1 MGRYSIRNYNFLL
14 VAVSAALSV
23 YGIIIIGSAKE
34 SVQSHQIQGFI
45 LGLGVMLVI
54 SLISYKFLL
63 KFGWFYYALA
73 VGLLLM
79 VKLFGEVVNNAK
91 RWLVVAGI
99 QLQPSEAAKIL
110 LIPFLAAYI
119 SKREDRINRAPV
131 LIAIMGLMAVPV
143 YLILDEPD
151 LSTSIVVMFIFV
163 GMLYVGGLSY
173 RIIGGVA
180 AVAIPI
186 VIIGIFL
193 VLQPDQEIIEPYQQ
207 TRILAW
213 LQPEKY
219 QDTAGYQQQNSI
231 VAIGS
236 GMLTG
241 KGYKTNEVGSV
252 KNGNFISEPQ
262 TDFIMAVAGEELGFA
277 GCVLMVALFALATAL
292 VIHTGR
298 KATELSGTLIC
309 AGVAAHIGFQSF
321 ANIGVAT
328 GLLPNTGLPLPFI
341 SYGSTSLISLLAEI
355 GLVLNVGLMSV
366 EGRSVSS
373 LSFHIDRDL
382 L

>member
-110 LIPFLAAYI
+110 LILFLAAFI

-366 EGRSVSS
+366 EGRQVSS

>member
-1 MGRYSIRNYNFLL
+1 MSRYNIRNYNFLL
-14 VAVSAALSV
+14 VAVSLALSV

-34 SVQSHQIQGFI
+34 SVQSHQIQGLI
-45 LGLGVMLVI
+45 LGVIAMFVI
-54 SLISYKFLL
+54 SLISYRFLL
-63 KFGWFYYALA
+63 KFSWLYYIMA
-73 VGLLLM
+73 VGLLLL
-79 VKLFGEVVNNAK
+79 VEFFGESVNNAK
-91 RWLVVAGI
+91 RWLIVAGI
-99 QLQPSEAAKIL
+99 QIQPSEAAKIL
-110 LIPFLAAYI
+110 IILFLAAFI
-119 SKREDRINRAPV
+119 SKREDSINRAPI
-131 LIAIMGLMAVPV
+131 LLTIILLMGVPI
-143 YLILDEPD
+143 YLILGEPD
-151 LSTSIVVMFIFV
+151 LSTSIVVVVIFAA
-163 GMLYVGGLSY
+163 MLYVGGLSY
-173 RIIGGVA
+173 RIIGGLA
-180 AVAIPI
+180 AIALPI

-193 VLQPDQEIIEPYQQ
+193 VLQPDQEIIETYQQ

-236 GMLTG
+236 GMLKG

-277 GCVLMVALFALATAL
+277 GCLLIVFLFAFAAAII
-292 VIHTGR
+292 IHTGR
-298 KATELSGTLIC
+298 RATDLAGTLIC
-309 AGVAAHIGFQSF
+309 AGVATHIGFQSF

-341 SYGSTSLISLLAEI
+341 SYGSTSLICLLAEI

-366 EGRSVSS
+366 EGRQVSS
-373 LSFHIDRDL
+373 LSFYLDS
-382 L
+382 

>member
-1 MGRYSIRNYNFLL
+1 MSRYNIRNYNFLL
-14 VAVSAALSV
+14 VAVSIALSV
-23 YGIIIIGSAKE
+23 YGIIVIGSAKE
-34 SVQSHQIQGFI
+34 SVQNHQIQGLI
-45 LGLGVMLVI
+45 MGLVAMLIV
-54 SLISYKFLL
+54 SLISYRFLL
-63 KFGWFYYALA
+63 KFAWIYYIMA

-79 VKLFGEVVNNAK
+79 VEFFGESVNNAK

-99 QLQPSEAAKIL
+99 QIQPSEAAKIL
-110 LIPFLAAYI
+110 IILFLAAFI
-119 SKREDRINRAPV
+119 SKREDNINRAPV
-131 LIAIMGLMAVPV
+131 LLTLIALTAVPV
-143 YLILDEPD
+143 YLILSEPD
-151 LSTSIVVMFIFV
+151 LSTSIVVLVIFAA
-163 GMLYVGGLSY
+163 MLYVGGLSY
-173 RIIGGVA
+173 RIIGGLA
-180 AVAIPI
+180 AIALPI
-186 VIIGIFL
+186 IIIGVFL
-193 VLQPDQEIIEPYQQ
+193 VLQPDQEIIETYQQ

-236 GMLTG
+236 GMLKG

-277 GCVLMVALFALATAL
+277 GCLLMVALFASAAAL

-298 KATELSGTLIC
+298 RATDLAGTLIC
-309 AGVAAHIGFQSF
+309 AGVATHIGFQSF

-341 SYGSTSLISLLAEI
+341 SYGSTSLICLLAEI
-355 GLVLNVGLMSV
+355 GQVLNVGLMSV
-366 EGRSVSS
+366 EGRQVSS
-373 LSFHIDRDL
+373 LSFYLDS
-382 L
+382 

>member
-1 MGRYSIRNYNFLL
+1 M
-14 VAVSAALSV
+14 ALAV

-34 SVQSHQIQGFI
+34 SVQSHQIQGLI
-45 LGLGVMLVI
+45 LGVGVMLVV
-54 SLISYKFLL
+54 SLISYRFLL
-63 KFGWFYYALA
+63 KFGWIYYIMA
-73 VGLLLM
+73 VVLLLL
-79 VKLFGEVVNNAK
+79 VEFFGEVVNNAK
-91 RWLVVAGI
+91 RWLVVAGVQI
-99 QLQPSEAAKIL
+99 QPSETAKIL
-110 LIPFLAAYI
+110 LILFLAAFI
-119 SKREDRINRAPV
+119 SKREEKINNAPV
-131 LIAIMGLMAVPV
+131 LFSIMGLMAVPI
-143 YLILDEPD
+143 YLILSEPD
-151 LSTSIVVMFIFV
+151 LSTSIVVVVIFT

-173 RIIGGVA
+173 RIIGAVA
-180 AVAIPI
+180 AVAIPV

-193 VLQPDQEIIEPYQQ
+193 VLQPNQEIIESYQQ

-277 GCVLMVALFALATAL
+277 GCVLMISLFAFATAII
-292 VIHTGR
+292 IHIGR
-298 KATELSGTLIC
+298 RATELSGTLIC

-341 SYGSTSLISLLAEI
+341 SYGSTSLICLLAEI
-355 GLVLNVGLMSV
+355 GLVLNVGLMNV
-366 EGRSVSS
+366 EGRQVSS
-373 LSFHIDRDL
+373 LSFYLDK
-382 L
+382 

>member
-1 MGRYSIRNYNFLL
+1 MSRYNIRNYNFLL
-14 VAVSAALSV
+14 VAVSIALSV
-23 YGIIIIGSAKE
+23 YGIIVIGSAKE
-34 SVQSHQIQGFI
+34 SVQNHQIQGLI
-45 LGLGVMLVI
+45 MGLVAMLIV
-54 SLISYKFLL
+54 SLISYRFLL
-63 KFGWFYYALA
+63 KFAWIYYIMA

-79 VKLFGEVVNNAK
+79 VEFFGESVNNAK

-99 QLQPSEAAKIL
+99 QIQPSEAAKIL
-110 LIPFLAAYI
+110 IILFLAAFI
-119 SKREDRINRAPV
+119 SKREDNINRAPV
-131 LIAIMGLMAVPV
+131 LLTLIALTAVPV
-143 YLILDEPD
+143 YLILSEPD
-151 LSTSIVVMFIFV
+151 LSTSIVVLVIFAA
-163 GMLYVGGLSY
+163 MLYVGGLSY
-173 RIIGGVA
+173 RIIGGLA
-180 AVAIPI
+180 AIALPI
-186 VIIGIFL
+186 IIIGVFL
-193 VLQPDQEIIEPYQQ
+193 VLQPDQEIIETYQQ

-277 GCVLMVALFALATAL
+277 GCVLMISLFAFATAII
-292 VIHTGR
+292 IHIGR
-298 KATELSGTLIC
+298 RSTELSGTLIC

-341 SYGSTSLISLLAEI
+341 SYGSTSLICLLAEI
-355 GLVLNVGLMSV
+355 GLVLNVGLMNV
-366 EGRSVSS
+366 EGRQVSS
-373 LSFHIDRDL
+373 LSYYLDK
-382 L
+382 

>member
-1 MGRYSIRNYNFLL
+1 MSRYSIRNYNFLL
-14 VAVSAALSV
+14 VIVSVALSV
-23 YGIIIIGSAKE
+23 YGIIVIGSAKE

-45 LGLGVMLVI
+45 LGAGVMLAV
-54 SLISYKFLL
+54 SFVSYRFIL
-63 KFGWFYYALA
+63 KFGWVYYAMA
-73 VGLLLM
+73 VGLLLL
-79 VKLFGEVVNNAK
+79 VEFFGESVNNAK

-99 QLQPSEAAKIL
+99 QIQPSEAAKIL
-110 LIPFLAAYI
+110 LILFLAAFI
-119 SKREDRINRAPV
+119 SKREEKLNSVPV
-131 LIAIMGLMAVPV
+131 LVTLIVLVGIPV
-143 YLILDEPD
+143 YLIQDEPD
-151 LSTSIVVMFIFV
+151 LSTSIVVLVIFAA
-163 GMLYVGGLSY
+163 MLYVGGLSY
-173 RIIGGVA
+173 RIIGGIA
-180 AVAIPI
+180 AVAVPV

-193 VLQPDQEIIEPYQQ
+193 VLQPNQEIIETYQQ

-213 LQPEKY
+213 LQPDKY

-236 GMLTG
+236 GGLTG

-252 KNGNFISEPQ
+252 KKGNFISEPQ

-277 GCVLMVALFALATAL
+277 GCILMVLLFAIITAII
-292 VIHTGR
+292 IHVGR
-298 KATELSGTLIC
+298 KAPDLSGTLIC

-355 GLVLNVGLMSV
+355 GLVLNVGLMSGP
-366 EGRSVSS
+366 GRKVKA
-373 LSFHIDRDL
+373 LTFYLDE
-382 L
+382 

>member
-14 VAVSAALSV
+14 VAVSMALAV

-34 SVQSHQIQGFI
+34 SVQSHQIQGLI
-45 LGLGVMLVI
+45 LGVGVMLVV
-54 SLISYKFLL
+54 SLISYRFLL
-63 KFGWFYYALA
+63 KFGWIYYIMA
-73 VGLLLM
+73 VVLLLL
-79 VKLFGEVVNNAK
+79 VEFFGEVVNNAK
-91 RWLVVAGI
+91 RWLVVAGVQI
-99 QLQPSEAAKIL
+99 QPSETAKIL
-110 LIPFLAAYI
+110 LILFLAAYI
-119 SKREDRINRAPV
+119 SKREEKINNAPV
-131 LIAIMGLMAVPV
+131 LFSIMGLMAVPI
-143 YLILDEPD
+143 YLILSEPD
-151 LSTSIVVMFIFV
+151 LSTSIVVVVIFT

-173 RIIGGVA
+173 RIIGAVA
-180 AVAIPI
+180 AVAIPV

-193 VLQPDQEIIEPYQQ
+193 VLQPNQEIIESYQQ

-277 GCVLMVALFALATAL
+277 GCVLMISLFAFATAII
-292 VIHTGR
+292 IHIGR
-298 KATELSGTLIC
+298 RATELSGTLIC

-341 SYGSTSLISLLAEI
+341 SYGSTSLICLLAEI
-355 GLVLNVGLMSV
+355 GLVLNVGLMNV
-366 EGRSVSS
+366 EGRQVSS
-373 LSFHIDRDL
+373 LSFYLDK
-382 L
+382 